1 LLRSSSEAQQ
11 GNETNLISISLKE
24 SWVRLGSLFLGV
36 VTSVVFE
43 YKNYCRLQLAFVNR
57 VVPANEFA
65 LNYSFKLVKMSEEVQ
80 MWGIG
85 QEYEFVNKKME
96 IREIV

>member
-1 LLRSSSEAQQ
+1 
-11 GNETNLISISLKE
+11 
-24 SWVRLGSLFLGV
+24 
-36 VTSVVFE
+36 
-43 YKNYCRLQLAFVNR
+43 VNR

-65 LNYSFKLVKMSEEVQ
+65 LDYSFKLVKMSEEVQ